1 LIGNKKGKN
10 LMTVIAINVLLD
22 PDAATVEKAQAT
34 NARLREDFPQGFA
47 LDANHAPH
55 ITLLQ
60 QFVRTA
66 DLDEV
71 AKAVVEV
78 LRTEQSMKWESNAI
92 GYYALADKDFRLV
105 GIVIEPTED
114 LRRLQQRI
122 IDAVSPFAVEKGTS
136 EAFAARPDGEAIGQ
150 PTIDYVNNFVGPRT
164 GKNYNPHLTVGIGTS
179 DFVDAL
185 KAEPFEA
192 FTVRAISVSLYQV
205 GDYGVAQKKLYD
217 LHCTA
222 PLSSW

>member
-1 LIGNKKGKN
+1 
-10 LMTVIAINVLLD
+10 MTLTAINILLD

-34 NARLREDFPQGFA
+34 NARLREDFPHGFA

-71 AKAVVEV
+71 AKAVAEV
-78 LRTEQSMKWESNAI
+78 LRTEQSMNWECNAI
-92 GYYALADKDFRLV
+92 GYYALADKDLRLV

-114 LRRLQQRI
+114 MRRLQQRI

-136 EAFAARPDGEAIGQ
+136 EAFAPRPDGGAIGQ
-150 PTIDYVNNFVGPRT
+150 PTVDYVNNFVDSHT
-164 GKNYNPHLTVGIGTS
+164 GMNYHPHLTVGIGTPE
-179 DFVDAL
+179 FVDAL
-185 KAEPFEA
+185 KEEPFKA
-192 FTVRAISVSLYQV
+192 FTVRAICVNLYQL

-217 LHCTA
+217 LHRID
-222 PLSSW
+222 PLSS